1 MIRLSRHVTAL
12 PIVLVLALAA
22 ISTFAPASARAEPA
36 EIGPGDVLRLR
47 VLEWRADTGEAT
59 TWQAFD
65 GEFTV
70 GPDGR
75 IALPLVGSLPASGR
89 APDAIGREIGTRLK
103 EATGLLRAPSASV
116 EIVRHR
122 PFYVAG
128 AVEAPGGY
136 EYRQGLTVLQAV
148 SLAGGL
154 RRGYDALDRFERDAI
169 SSRGELRVIA
179 LELDQLAARRA
190 RLEAEL
196 QDAEEI
202 AFPDRLLER
211 RDSDPTVRDLL
222 REEELIHV
230 SRRESLEQ
238 EIAASE
244 QLETMLEKQIGQLEE
259 QAALKE
265 RQIAS
270 IADEVERVRDLVERG
285 LGTTSRLSELER
297 RLADYEADRGDVTR
311 SVIRA
316 QVDVNQAR
324 RDAIKLRADR
334 RRQVAR
340 EIRETQG
347 DTARLRERFATA
359 RRLLNEA
366 EVIAPAKQA
375 AAERREAL
383 APVYSIVRSVEGET
397 REIAADEFA
406 PVRPGDTVRVVV
418 PVPEIAAPMSAIPP
432 EAAGAD
438 LAATDSGGPR
448 P

>member
-1 MIRLSRHVTAL
+1 MLVAFVLSLA
-12 PIVLVLALAA
+12 PALAQA
-22 ISTFAPASARAEPA
+22 DPPA
-36 EIGPGDVLRLR
+36 IGPGDVLRLR

-59 TWQAFD
+59 TWEAFD

-70 GPDGR
+70 GPDGSVT
-75 IALPLVGSLPASGR
+75 LPLVGAVRASGR
-89 APDAIGREIGTRLK
+89 APDAVGREIGERLQ

-116 EIVRHR
+116 EIARHR
-122 PFYVAG
+122 PFYVVG

-136 EYRQGLTVLQAV
+136 AYAPGLRVLQAV

-154 RRGYDALDRFERDAI
+154 RRGYDALDRFEREAI

-190 RLEAEL
+190 RLAAEL
-196 QDAEEI
+196 EDAEEI
-202 AFPDRLLER
+202 AFPDRLVER
-211 RDSDPTVRDLL
+211 AETDPTVRDLL

-244 QLETMLEKQIGQLEE
+244 QLESMLEQQIAQLEE

-265 RQIAS
+265 AQIAS
-270 IADEVERVRDLVERG
+270 IVEEVERVRDLVERG
-285 LGTTSRLSELER
+285 LGTASRLSELER
-297 RLADYEADRGDVTR
+297 RLADYEADRGDITR
-311 SVIRA
+311 SIIGA

-347 DTARLRERFATA
+347 EMATLRERFGTA
-359 RRLLNEA
+359 RRLLRES

-375 AAERREAL
+375 AAERRATLE
-383 APVYSIVRSVEGET
+383 PIFSIVRTVDGET
-397 REIAADEFA
+397 REVAADELA

-418 PVPEIAAPMSAIPP
+418 PVPDIEAPLSGAPVSAAPP
-432 EAAGAD
+432 EPGEAD
-438 LAATDSGGPR
+438 LAASAGGGPR
-448 P
+448 R